1 LWWDGA
7 VQTVEMSDRGVVIV
21 GGNGRLRR
29 EVMARLERSA
39 TVDGVGVV
47 EGCDDPGLDEALSG
61 AQVVVHLERQ
71 SCPEPDHEAHRQHTA
86 RLIAATDAAGLD
98 HVVLLSSA
106 AVYGA
111 WPDNPVPLTEEN
123 AVRPNPGADVAL
135 EKVEVERRWAT
146 WAEGGDGRALA
157 TLRPALV
164 VGDDAEQWLAVAL
177 RAVTRWGIGEG
188 DGPVQ
193 FVHVEDVAAALALAV
208 ERRLD
213 GVYNVAPEGW
223 LGGEQVQ
230 VLTGTPLRPPV
241 PPAAAGALARWCWSR
256 GLGSVAPELVPYATH
271 PWVVA
276 SDRLRAEGWQPVHS
290 GAETLVEA
298 YPATPWTRFAART
311 RRMVSLGGGALVGL
325 APVLVALVRRRRRRR
340 ARRSPIPTGK
350 VSLREA
356 ASRARRPSSPARR
369 RAPRPPR
376 PGRRVRARARR

>member
-1 LWWDGA
+1 
-7 VQTVEMSDRGVVIV
+7 MVIV
-21 GGNGRLRR
+21 GGDGRLRR
-29 EVMARLERSA
+29 ELVARLERSA
-39 TVDGVGVV
+39 AVDGVRMV
-47 EGCDDPGLDEALSG
+47 EGCNDPGLDDALAG
-61 AQVVVHLERQ
+61 AQVLVHLERQ
-71 SCPEPDHEAHRQHTA
+71 SCPDIDQEAHRQHTA
-86 RLIAATDAAGLD
+86 QLIDAADAAGIG

-123 AVRPNPGADVAL
+123 ALRPNPGADFAL
-135 EKVEVERRWAT
+135 DKVEVERRWAT

-188 DGPVQ
+188 NGPMQ

-208 ERRLD
+208 DRRLD

-223 LGGEQVQ
+223 MGGEQVQ

-241 PPAAAGALARWCWSR
+241 PPPVAGALARWCWSR

-311 RRMVSLGGGALVGL
+311 RRVLSLGGGAVVGL
-325 APVLVALVRRRRRRR
+325 APVLVALLRRRRRRR
-340 ARRSPIPTGK
+340 THRSPGRTGWF
-350 VSLREA
+350 SLREVG
-356 ASRARRPSSPARR
+356 SRARRPPSSARR
-369 RAPRPPR
+369 LAPPLPR
-376 PGRRVRARARR
+376 RGRRARARAR

>member
-1 LWWDGA
+1 
-7 VQTVEMSDRGVVIV
+7 MSDRGVVIV

-29 EVMARLERSA
+29 ELMARLERSA
-39 TVDGVGVV
+39 AGDGVRVV
-47 EGCDDPGLDEALSG
+47 EGCDDPGLDDALAS
-61 AQVVVHLERQ
+61 AQVLVHLERQ
-71 SCPEPDHEAHRQHTA
+71 SCPELDRQAHREHTA
-86 RLIAATDAAGLD
+86 RLIDAADAAGID

-106 AVYGA
+106 AAYGA
-111 WPDNPVPLTEEN
+111 WADNPVPLTEEH
-123 AVRPNPGADVAL
+123 ALRPNPGADFAL
-135 EKVEVERRWAT
+135 DKVEVERRWAT
-146 WAEGGDGRALA
+146 WAEGGEGRGLA
-157 TLRPALV
+157 TMRPALV

-188 DGPVQ
+188 DGPIQ

-208 ERRLD
+208 DRRLD

-223 LGGEQVQ
+223 MGGEQVQ

-241 PPAAAGALARWCWSR
+241 PPPVASALARWCWSR

-276 SDRLRAEGWQPVHS
+276 SDRLRGEGWQPVHS

-298 YPATPWTRFAART
+298 YPATPWTRFAAPT
-311 RRMVSLGGGALVGL
+311 RRVVSLGGGAVVSL
-325 APVLVALVRRRRRRR
+325 APVLVVLVRRRRRRR
-340 ARRSPIPTGK
+340 TRRSPTPTGL

-356 ASRARRPSSPARR
+356 GSRARLPSSSARR

-376 PGRRVRARARR
+376 RGRLARARAR